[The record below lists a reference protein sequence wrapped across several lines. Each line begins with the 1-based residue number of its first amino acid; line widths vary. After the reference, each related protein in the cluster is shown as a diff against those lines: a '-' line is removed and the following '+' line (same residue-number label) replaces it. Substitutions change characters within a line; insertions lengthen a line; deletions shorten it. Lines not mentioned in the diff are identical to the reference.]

1 MVEKCYQ
8 PSAKYPFGRVKK
20 DSIAQP
26 FRSKL
31 FADECARIMNSITGD
46 WCYVERRSVCYYILR
61 MASDE
66 RQVLA

>member
-1 MVEKCYQ
+1 
-8 PSAKYPFGRVKK
+8 
-20 DSIAQP
+20 
-26 FRSKL
+26 
-31 FADECARIMNSITGD
+31 MNSITGD